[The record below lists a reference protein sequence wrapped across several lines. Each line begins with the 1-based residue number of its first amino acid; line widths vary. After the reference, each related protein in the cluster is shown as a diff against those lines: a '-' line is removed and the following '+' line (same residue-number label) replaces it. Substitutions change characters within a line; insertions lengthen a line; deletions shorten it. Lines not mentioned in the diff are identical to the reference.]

1 MKQRNIELKNRK
13 KERIKINNINDFKDA
28 LKREGYKIDEFD
40 DEKFKEKI
48 TKIFKIDNSVTE
60 RLHIYIKDTE
70 ITYRANDIKDF
81 MDYIAK
87 MILFEN
93 EHNKLCKKISE
104 VKKLNIDRLEY
115 ERQVSSQDNVEDIIK
130 AIEEIKSNI
139 SRVISEE
146 EKMKLE
152 KLEKEL
158 DKDYLYAKDI
168 ELLKKMVSIRKEGV
182 KEKYNAETKT
192 KTVSIEI
199 PKQISYEYIRAK
211 EGTVEYHQYLSNN
224 IQRMKRLIKNIDKYM
239 KVDEKEKTTF
249 KIDQSKALND
259 SINIAVAI
267 YDEKEFRAISG
278 SNEIKNYC
286 TSPPLEKA
294 IFKSS
299 KVNKLGKLGIGY
311 ERAFDSEKKIFEE
324 IHKQI
329 EAKILKDEG
338 NLILY
343 SKWEPCPSCYFVI
356 SQFCIKHPNIK
367 IQVKYSKR
375 YGE

>member
-40 DEKFKEKI
+40 EEKFKEKI

-81 MDYIAK
+81 MDYIGK

-104 VKKLNIDRLEY
+104 VKKLNIDRIEY

-130 AIEEIKSNI
+130 AIEEIKNNI
-139 SRVISEE
+139 SGVISEE

-224 IQRMKRLIKNIDKYM
+224 IQRVKRLIKNIDKYM

-249 KIDQSKALND
+249 KINQSKALND

-356 SQFCIKHPNIK
+356 NQFCIRHPNIK